1 MGNSPQLNCIAQ
13 RTNHMVLTD
22 KFGKLLGSPTAGDYL
37 IGFGGHGEKNI
48 YCSSLP
54 TVQVKLNKF
63 EN

>member
-1 MGNSPQLNCIAQ
+1 
-13 RTNHMVLTD
+13 TNHMVLAD